1 MRTQSP
7 AGDALASLGCSR
19 FGRRIAACRDLR
31 RRSSRRTLQEGSGL
45 EMARFAL
52 VAARPWLVALF
63 FLNYGHFWWLQM
75 EMQKSCPDFCL
86 YWLGK

>member
-7 AGDALASLGCSR
+7 AGDALASLGRLR
-19 FGRRIAACRDLR
+19 FGCRIVACQDLR

-45 EMARFAL
+45 EMARIAL

-75 EMQKSCPDFCL
+75 EMQKSCPDSCL
-86 YWLGK
+86 YWLGR